1 MDRLRR
7 VTDLF
12 VEGTEL
18 YLGMDDGG
26 KPVLIWVNKLNSF
39 ETEEARRDGLA
50 RRGERVLQLS
60 QQDNPERLALEM
72 SLSNWTMQQLAEA
85 RASQLSEE
93 TYLGVVNDI
102 EAEAEWQ
109 EKLALMR
116 RLPSLLDDSGVS
128 SEDPRW
134 KELDEIRTGYLN
146 EIRTRQEKTHAEQV
160 REFLATDREEL
171 QKSFF
176 EAWSNR
182 ASLDSYMEEK
192 QVTELFYAM
201 RDCVATERG
210 RTESGAILWD
220 HTDCNHN
227 SRLCTERADVRKLP
241 EGIIERVIE
250 TLEEIVVPQ
259 RESGN
264 SDAPASS
271 SASSERPSKEEAST
285 ASTPE
290 ETSPAVPTISAP
302 Q

>member
-60 QQDNPERLALEM
+60 KEDNPERLALEM
-72 SLSNWTMQQLAEA
+72 SLSSWTMQQLAEA